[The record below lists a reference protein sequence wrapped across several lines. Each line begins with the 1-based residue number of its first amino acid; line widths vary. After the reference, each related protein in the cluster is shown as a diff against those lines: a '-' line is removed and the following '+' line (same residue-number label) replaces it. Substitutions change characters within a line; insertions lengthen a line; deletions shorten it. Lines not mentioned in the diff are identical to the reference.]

1 MAESSQK
8 KLDRVR
14 KPRVHITYDVEIG
27 DAIVK
32 TELPFIIGVM
42 GDFSGDPTA
51 EIRPLKERKFTQIDV
66 NTFDDVMKKVNA
78 GLNLRVPNTMLDD
91 GSEMAVQL
99 KFESLDDFSPARVA
113 DQIEPLR
120 KLLDTRQQLTEL
132 INKIDRS
139 DDLGNL
145 LESILTDSDALKKL
159 SDELKLA
166 DVGGDGSDSKP

>member
-14 KPRVHITYDVEIG
+14 KPRVHITYDVHTNGVPE
-27 DAIVK
+27 K

-51 EIRPLKERKFTQIDV
+51 DIRPLKDRKFTQIDV
-66 NTFDDVMKKVNA
+66 KTFDDVMKKVNA
-78 GLNLRVPNTMLDD
+78 GLNLRVSNTMLDD

-113 DQIEPLR
+113 DQIQPLR

-145 LESILTDSDALKKL
+145 LESILTDSEALKKL

-166 DVGGDGSDSKP
+166 DVGGGDGSDSK